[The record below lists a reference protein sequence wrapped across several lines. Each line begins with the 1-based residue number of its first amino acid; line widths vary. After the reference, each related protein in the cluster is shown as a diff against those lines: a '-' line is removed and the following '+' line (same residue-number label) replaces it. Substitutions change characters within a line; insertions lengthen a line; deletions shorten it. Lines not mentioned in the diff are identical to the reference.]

1 MILYILLLILILC
14 CNIKDLIFMIMI
26 VLVLKIILKEN
37 HKKKSMI
44 NLMEKSTPMY
54 YDMPQMEDMETFLN
68 NEKLQNNKES
78 KNEGSQ
84 GSNDSG
90 NSLDVNLDNKSLELR
105 NNKNLDNKNLDNKNL
120 DNKNLEQNND
130 RLLAESLDILLEK
143 LETSNFARPNVN
155 DADDV
160 MCDRMAYSSIQSK
173 HALNNR
179 AKYNKYSIMPY
190 FDSELRANEER
201 DWWDRETDYLDAFM

>member
-1 MILYILLLILILC
+1 
-14 CNIKDLIFMIMI
+14 MIMI

-90 NSLDVNLDNKSLELR
+90 NSLDV
-105 NNKNLDNKNLDNKNL
+105 NLDNKNLDNKNL

-179 AKYNKYSIMPY
+179 AKYNKYSIKPY

>member
-54 YDMPQMEDMETFLN
+54 YDMPQMEDIETFLN

-90 NSLDVNLDNKSLELR
+90 NSLDVNLDNKSVELR
-105 NNKNLDNKNLDNKNL
+105 NNKNLDNKNLDKKDNL
-120 DNKNLEQNND
+120 KQNND
-130 RLLAESLDILLEK
+130 ILLDESLDILLEK

-160 MCDRMAYSSIQSK
+160 MCDRMAYSSIHSK

>member
-68 NEKLQNNKES
+68 NEKIQNNKES

-90 NSLDVNLDNKSLELR
+90 NSLDV
-105 NNKNLDNKNLDNKNL
+105 NLDNKNL

>member
-1 MILYILLLILILC
+1 
-14 CNIKDLIFMIMI
+14 MI

-54 YDMPQMEDMETFLN
+54 YDMSQMEDMETFLN
-68 NEKLQNNKES
+68 NEKIQNNKES

-90 NSLDVNLDNKSLELR
+90 NSLDVNLDNKSL
-105 NNKNLDNKNLDNKNL
+105 

-130 RLLAESLDILLEK
+130 RLLDESLDILLEK

-160 MCDRMAYSSIQSK
+160 MCDRMTYSSIQSK

>member
-1 MILYILLLILILC
+1 
-14 CNIKDLIFMIMI
+14 
-26 VLVLKIILKEN
+26 
-37 HKKKSMI
+37 
-44 NLMEKSTPMY
+44 MEKSTPMY

-68 NEKLQNNKES
+68 NEKIQNNKES

-90 NSLDVNLDNKSLELR
+90 NSLDVNLDNKS
-105 NNKNLDNKNLDNKNL
+105 L

>member
-54 YDMPQMEDMETFLN
+54 YDMPQMEDIETFLN

-90 NSLDVNLDNKSLELR
+90 NSLDVNLDNKSVELR
-105 NNKNLDNKNLDNKNL
+105 NNKNLDNKNLDKKDNL
-120 DNKNLEQNND
+120 KQNND
-130 RLLAESLDILLEK
+130 ILLDESLDILLEK

>member
-1 MILYILLLILILC
+1 M
-14 CNIKDLIFMIMI
+14 
-26 VLVLKIILKEN
+26 
-37 HKKKSMI
+37 
-44 NLMEKSTPMY
+44 
-54 YDMPQMEDMETFLN
+54 
-68 NEKLQNNKES
+68 
-78 KNEGSQ
+78 
-84 GSNDSG
+84 
-90 NSLDVNLDNKSLELR
+90 R
-105 NNKNLDNKNLDNKNL
+105 NNKNLDKKD
-120 DNKNLEQNND
+120 NLEQNND
-130 RLLAESLDILLEK
+130 ILLDESLDILLEK

-179 AKYNKYSIMPY
+179 AKYNKHSIKPY

>member
-68 NEKLQNNKES
+68 NEKIQNNKES

-90 NSLDVNLDNKSLELR
+90 NSLDVNLDNKS
-105 NNKNLDNKNLDNKNL
+105 L

>member
-90 NSLDVNLDNKSLELR
+90 NSLDVNLDNK
-105 NNKNLDNKNLDNKNL
+105 D
-120 DNKNLEQNND
+120 NLEQNND

>member
-68 NEKLQNNKES
+68 NEKIQNNKES

-90 NSLDVNLDNKSLELR
+90 NSLDVNLDNKSVELR
-105 NNKNLDNKNLDNKNL
+105 NNKNL

-143 LETSNFARPNVN
+143 LETSNFARPNIN